1 MENRKNK
8 TKGITLIS
16 LTITVIVLIILAGI
30 GIFSGKN
37 MIKKA
42 KLEEL
47 KTNMLLIQA
56 KAKEYVEEATFRMGI
71 NPNEE
76 KKTTVRQEVYGS
88 ETGAQLEKAETIPT
102 EFAIEDTTT
111 CYWLTPET
119 QEKWGL
125 NKIEMEKDER
135 YLIQFDETNL
145 TVEIYNTKGYDG
157 KYSLK
162 EIDTI
167 QE

>member
-1 MENRKNK
+1 MENKN
-8 TKGITLIS
+8 KGITLIT
-16 LTITVIVLIILAGI
+16 LTITVVVLIILAGI
-30 GIFSGKN
+30 AISSGGN
-37 MIKKA
+37 VIRKA

-56 KAKEYVEEATFRMGI
+56 KAKSYVEEATFKMGI

-76 KKTTVRQEVYGS
+76 KKIEVRQEIYES

-102 EFAIEDTTT
+102 EFAIEDSTT
-111 CYWLTPET
+111 CYWLTPAT

-125 NKIEMEKDER
+125 NKIEIEENEK

-145 TVEIYNTKGYDG
+145 AVEVYNTKGYEG

-162 EIDTI
+162 EIDNI